1 MELEIKEL
9 IEKIK
14 KLSYNEKMN
23 ILYIFKTNNINY
35 TKNSNGYFFNFNS
48 VDIDL
53 IKKILK
59 CINSVE
65 ENRERIIT
73 LNKQREEK
81 LEYYKNLIKDN
92 IEKSNLDYIK
102 NIETKLLS
110 SESFLNIK
118 KKINKKPQTDDP
130 DDLLYQYKLS
140 KKITKKSPYY
150 SLYQCTKTNN
160 RKCTKKD
167 DEDSGDDGIGGVEGV
182 DDVEVDDDDN
192 ISIKDSE
199 YDPETEKHT
208 EKISDHSDIFSEN
221 INSDI
226 DDNEYDI
233 DDDID
238 SNDDFEQELTYYK
251 NLLYKNHGFSFDYDK
266 DIKMVK
272 EEYII

>member
-1 MELEIKEL
+1 MDLEIKEL
-9 IEKIK
+9 IDKIK
-14 KLSYNEKMN
+14 RLSYNEKLN
-23 ILYIFKTNNINY
+23 ILYIFKTNDINY

-48 VDIDL
+48 VDIYL
-53 IKKILK
+53 IKKLLK

-92 IEKSNLDYIK
+92 IEKSNLNYIK
-102 NIETKLLS
+102 DIETKLLS
-110 SESFLNIK
+110 SEHVLNIK
-118 KKINKKPQTDDP
+118 KKFITKIQTNDP

-140 KKITKKSPYY
+140 KTITKKSPYY
-150 SLYQCTKTNN
+150 SLYQCTKKNN
-160 RKCTKKD
+160 RRCTKKD
-167 DEDSGDDGIGGVEGV
+167 DEDSGDESIGKVECV
-182 DDVEVDDDDN
+182 DVHCDDDN

-199 YDPETEKHT
+199 YDPETT

-221 INSDI
+221 IKSDI

-233 DDDID
+233 DDDMD
-238 SNDDFEQELTYYK
+238 SNDDLEQEITYYK

>member
-9 IEKIK
+9 IDKIK
-14 KLSYNEKMN
+14 KLSYNEKLN

-118 KKINKKPQTDDP
+118 KKINKKHQTDDP

-150 SLYQCTKTNN
+150 SLYQCTKQNN

-167 DEDSGDDGIGGVEGV
+167 DEDSGDDGIV
-182 DDVEVDDDDN
+182 DDGIMDDED
-192 ISIKDSE
+192 
-199 YDPETEKHT
+199 
-208 EKISDHSDIFSEN
+208 
-221 INSDI
+221 
-226 DDNEYDI
+226 
-233 DDDID
+233 
-238 SNDDFEQELTYYK
+238 
-251 NLLYKNHGFSFDYDK
+251 G
-266 DIKMVK
+266 
-272 EEYII
+272 